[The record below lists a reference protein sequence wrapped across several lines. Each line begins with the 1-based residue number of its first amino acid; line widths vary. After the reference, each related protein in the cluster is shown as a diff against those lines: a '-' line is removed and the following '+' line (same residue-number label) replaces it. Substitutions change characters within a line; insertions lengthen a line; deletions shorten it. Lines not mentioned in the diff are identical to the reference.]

1 MASTQNIRITAQ
13 SLATLEAFSGLPETA
28 RERIAAALH
37 GRHYETKK
45 TIIRAQ
51 DRDHSVYFV
60 LSGTVRI
67 TYDAG
72 RGRQVSFRDMHAG
85 EMFGEL
91 SALDGGLRSVEV
103 IAQGPALVAS
113 MSDTSF
119 RAVLND
125 HPAVAHYVLGRLVN
139 LVRRLTDR
147 VVEQATLGVNNRIHA
162 ELLRLAR
169 ATGQQGNCITV
180 EGLPTHDEIA
190 ARINTHREA
199 VSHEFTRLK
208 KAGIIRKE
216 KHKVLTILDVERL
229 ERMVQ
234 DVNREKTPNAPTAH
248 SKLSAPA
255 SLDQVGTARRQIS
268 PRP

>member
-1 MASTQNIRITAQ
+1 MANTQNIRITAQ

-28 RERIAAALH
+28 RERIAALLH
-37 GRHYETKK
+37 GRQYETKK
-45 TIIRAQ
+45 TIVRAQ
-51 DRDHSVYFV
+51 DCDQSVYFV

-67 TYDAG
+67 SYHAG
-72 RGRQVSFRDMHAG
+72 RGRQVSFREMHAG

-119 RAVLND
+119 RAVLSD

-169 ATGQQGNCITV
+169 ETGQDGNCITIKA
-180 EGLPTHDEIA
+180 LPTHDEIA

-199 VSHEFTRLK
+199 VSHEFTRLR
-208 KAGIIRKE
+208 KAGIIRNE
-216 KHKVLTILDVERL
+216 KRKTLTILDVERL
-229 ERMVQ
+229 EQMVK
-234 DVNREKTPNAPTAH
+234 DVNREKTMHAPATH
-248 SKLSAPA
+248 SKPVATA
-255 SLDQVGTARRQIS
+255 SLHQVGTARRQIS